1 MRAGAAPAAGLYA
14 AVATR
19 TFRRFSTYRAATAAG
34 VFTNSVFGVIYSF
47 AYLALWDER
56 PGAGGYDA
64 ADAVTFVWIGQ
75 ALLMTVALWGGAPPT
90 ISPSGAE

>member
-1 MRAGAAPAAGLYA
+1 M
-14 AVATR
+14 
-19 TFRRFSTYRAATAAG
+19 
-34 VFTNSVFGVIYSF
+34 FTNSVFGVIYSF